1 MTTQAIRGKRI
12 EQPVELRDFL
22 PTFIELAGGTVP
34 DDTDGKSLVA
44 LASGNKN
51 GWRKYIDL
59 EHATCYSADNYWCAL
74 TDGKMKYIW
83 FIHTGEEQLFDL
95 SSDPGEQK
103 NLSGNSRY
111 ADRLVEMRKA
121 MVDHLQERGT
131 EFVKDGKLAVR
142 DQTLL
147 YSPNYPKD

>member
-34 DDTDGKSLVA
+34 DDMDGKSLVA

-131 EFVKDGKLAVR
+131 EFVKDGKLVVR

>member
-1 MTTQAIRGKRI
+1 
-12 EQPVELRDFL
+12 
-22 PTFIELAGGTVP
+22 
-34 DDTDGKSLVA
+34 
-44 LASGNKN
+44 
-51 GWRKYIDL
+51 
-59 EHATCYSADNYWCAL
+59 
-74 TDGKMKYIW
+74 MKYIW

-103 NLSGNSRY
+103 NLSGNSHY

-147 YSPNYPKD
+147 YRKIDVIDLFMIIGV

>member
-34 DDTDGKSLVA
+34 DDMDGKSLVA

-59 EHATCYSADNYWCAL
+59 EHATCYSADSYWCAL

-131 EFVKDGKLAVR
+131 EFVKDGKLVVR

>member
-1 MTTQAIRGKRI
+1 MTTQAIKGKRI

-22 PTFIELAGGTVP
+22 PTFIELAGGPVP
-34 DDTDGKSLVA
+34 DDMDGKSLVA
-44 LASGNKN
+44 LVSGNN
-51 GWRKYIDL
+51 DGWRKYIDL

-95 SSDPGEQK
+95 SADPGERR
-103 NLSGNSRY
+103 NLFGDSRY
-111 ADRLVEMRKA
+111 ADRLAEMRKA
-121 MVDHLQERGT
+121 MVCHLQERGT
-131 EFVKDGKLAVR
+131 DFVKDGKLVVR

>member
-1 MTTQAIRGKRI
+1 M
-12 EQPVELRDFL
+12 
-22 PTFIELAGGTVP
+22 
-34 DDTDGKSLVA
+34 DGKSLVA

-51 GWRKYIDL
+51 GLAKIILYL

-131 EFVKDGKLAVR
+131 EFVKRWKAGGKRSNL
-142 DQTLL
+142 TL
-147 YSPNYPKD
+147 

>member
-34 DDTDGKSLVA
+34 DDMDGKSLVA

-103 NLSGNSRY
+103 NLSGIEGHEV
-111 ADRLVEMRKA
+111 LG
-121 MVDHLQERGT
+121 H
-131 EFVKDGKLAVR
+131 VR
-142 DQTLL
+142 DRHCTAVV
-147 YSPNYPKD
+147 SI